1 MSEHLRVSGI
11 YWGLTSLCI
20 LGKIDVMN
28 KEETI
33 QFVKKCYNDDGG
45 YIITYFIILIYYYYL
60 FRWIWWK

>member
-33 QFVKKCYNDDGG
+33 QFVKKCYNEDGMP
-45 YIITYFIILIYYYYL
+45 YFI
-60 FRWIWWK
+60 FNHVF